1 MALVSIGLGT
11 NLGDREGN
19 LRSAYGQLSEQCQV
33 KTLQVSR
40 VYQTPPLGPPDQP
53 DYLNAAVL
61 IETTLQPEQL
71 LALIK
76 TIESN
81 MGRVTRRRWGERI
94 IDLDILLYDD
104 SCFDLPGLTIP
115 HKGIAQRS
123 FVIEPLIDLYGPD
136 HEVPGVGDL
145 ATLRARLSD
154 AQISLFS
161 CAPLSD
167 NPSNPARSTS
177 D

>member
-19 LRSAYGQLSEQCQV
+19 LRSACGQVSGQKLIN
-33 KTLQVSR
+33 TLQVSR

-53 DYLNAAVL
+53 DYLNAAMLV
-61 IETTLQPEQL
+61 ETSMHPEQL
-71 LALIK
+71 LVLLKA
-76 TIESN
+76 IESN
-81 MGRVTRRRWGERI
+81 MGRISRRRWGERI
-94 IDLDILLYDD
+94 IDLDILLYGD
-104 SCFDLPGLTIP
+104 SCFELPGLTIP
-115 HKGIAQRS
+115 HKGIAQRP
-123 FVIEPLIDLYGPD
+123 FVIEPLIDLHGPD
-136 HEVPGVGDL
+136 HEVPSIGDL

-167 NPSNPARSTS
+167 NPSNPVRSTS

>member
-19 LRSAYGQLSEQCQV
+19 LRSACGQVSEQKQIT
-33 KTLQVSR
+33 TLQASR

-53 DYLNAAVL
+53 DYLNAAMLV
-61 IETTLQPEQL
+61 ETSLHPEQL
-71 LALIK
+71 LVLIK
-76 TIESN
+76 AIESN
-81 MGRVTRRRWGERI
+81 MGRITRRRWGERI
-94 IDLDILLYDD
+94 IDLDILLYGDGA
-104 SCFDLPGLTIP
+104 FDLPGLTIP
-115 HKGIAQRS
+115 HKGIAQRP
-123 FVIEPLIDLYGPD
+123 FVIEPLIDLHGIA

-145 ATLRARLSD
+145 ATLRSRLSD